1 MGCMDQSTSGTW
13 TGNVSHS
20 SDIDLLVLT
29 EQFFQLIVSLEPTWR
44 TFKERLLRFA
54 KISMV
59 ADISRRS
66 SKKVY
71 LSIGI

>member
-1 MGCMDQSTSGTW
+1 MDQSINGTW
-13 TGNVSHS
+13 TGNVSYS
-20 SDIDLLVLT
+20 LDIDLVLT
-29 EQFFQLIVSLEPTWR
+29 EQFFQLIVLLEPVWR
-44 TFKERLLRFA
+44 TFREKSLHSA

-71 LSIGI
+71 PSIGT